1 MATGGGTAASAGTTA
16 AAGAG
21 TTAAGGGI
29 GPAAIVLE
37 AFGAAADIAQ
47 AIRQR
52 KLERDR
58 MNAASA
64 AVAQAKKAL
73 EVNRME
79 GLQVPLS
86 AYEMQMTGITQQQK
100 QGVQALI
107 EADSR
112 TTAAGI
118 GKITGAAGLQNE
130 KVRQGM
136 EQALFERDKLIAQ
149 EQAKIDAA
157 LATINLEE
165 AAGAQQAAAE
175 AAEASALAATGAV
188 EGLGS
193 AGLKYFQGQDLF
205 GREGRV
211 NELAAA
217 QMLQSQG
224 KIDADLNKRQARRE
238 MLAQGYT
245 PEQIADILSGNA
257 TSGPSVSSGN
267 SGGGNSGG
275 GNSGSGNK
283 PLKIFKSFKDFV
295 KDKAGPAIGDAAEDT
310 YDFLFKDEV
319 PDFLNNT
326 LFPAVGGAAE
336 DAFDFMKKL
345 FKKRP

>member
-1 MATGGGTAASAGTTA
+1 MPPKTGGTGGTAAAG
-16 AAGAG
+16 GG

-29 GPAAIVLE
+29 GGAAIFLE

-245 PEQIADILSGNA
+245 PQQIADILSGNA

-267 SGGGNSGG
+267 SGS

-283 PLKIFKSFKDFV
+283 PLINLKPIKDFI
-295 KDKAGPAIGDAAEDT
+295 KDEMFPAIGGAAEDA
-310 YDFLFKDEV
+310 YDFLRGDV

-336 DAFDFMKKL
+336 DAFNFMKDL

>member
-1 MATGGGTAASAGTTA
+1 MPPKTGGTGGTSAAAGGGTTS
-16 AAGAG
+16 
-21 TTAAGGGI
+21 AGGGI
-29 GPAAIVLE
+29 GPAAIFLE

-58 MNAASA
+58 TNAASA

-130 KVRQGM
+130 RVRQGM

-245 PEQIADILSGNA
+245 PQQIADVLSGNA

-267 SGGGNSGG
+267 SV
-275 GNSGSGNK
+275 SGNK
-283 PLKIFKSFKDFV
+283 PLINVKPVKDFI
-295 KDKAGPAIGDAAEDT
+295 KDEMFPAIGGAAEDT
-310 YDFLFKDEV
+310 YDFLTDDV
-319 PDFLNNT
+319 PDFLKNT
-326 LFPAVGGAAE
+326 VFPAVGGASE
-336 DAFDFMKKL
+336 DAFNFMKNL